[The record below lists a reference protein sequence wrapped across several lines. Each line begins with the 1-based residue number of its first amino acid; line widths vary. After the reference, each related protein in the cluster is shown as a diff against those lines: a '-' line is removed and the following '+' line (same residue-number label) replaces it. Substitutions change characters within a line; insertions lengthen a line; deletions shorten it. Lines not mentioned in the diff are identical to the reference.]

1 MQMYGEKAGAVIA
14 AGGGE
19 MITRLYWYTAEYGL
33 IQEPGQA
40 LKAFGAGL
48 MSSFT
53 ELQFAVEDEPRATSR
68 STSKQ

>member
-1 MQMYGEKAGAVIA
+1 
-14 AGGGE
+14 

-33 IQEPGQA
+33 MQEAGTP

-53 ELQFAVEDEPRATSR
+53 ELQFAVESKRRAPRAVR
-68 STSKQ
+68 PGNGDAHRL